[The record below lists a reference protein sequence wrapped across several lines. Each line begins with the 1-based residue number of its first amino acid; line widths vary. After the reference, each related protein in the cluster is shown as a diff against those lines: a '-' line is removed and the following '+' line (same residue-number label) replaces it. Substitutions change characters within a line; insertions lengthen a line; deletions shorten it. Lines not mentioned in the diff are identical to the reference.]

1 MILYIRSIVL
11 ALVLAAAIQT
21 LTVGV
26 LAPFLPRELCRPMV
40 KASRT
45 LTIPASR
52 ELKLLNDDG
61 AIRISTHDKPNI
73 HVQAEIRAYTQDS
86 DDRPAAQAYLGHLIY
101 YEQHG
106 PTTYLIT
113 EPRERPEVIDLRVD
127 YVIQVPK
134 GTDLDLRGLNG
145 NVWVARHAGNVHVE
159 GNNADVEIN
168 EPYGTVVVQS
178 MNGRIRV
185 FGAPSDTILSTINGS
200 IYAHMTGGSLRAS
213 TTNGAIVAR
222 LLDLSIHECILT
234 AQNGGIT
241 LALAEGVFPTVNAH
255 TERGVV
261 KSDFDVNVENGVQQR
276 QTLRGVIGNGNTQ
289 VNMTAMNGNIWITH
303 HYRRESDV
311 NNQDQEGFSVLQRY
325 LKASQ

>member
-1 MILYIRSIVL
+1 MIYVRSIAL
-11 ALVLAAAIQT
+11 ALVLAAAIQA

-40 KASRT
+40 KAERT
-45 LTIPASR
+45 LTVPATR

-61 AIRISTHDKPNI
+61 AIRIYTHSDPHI
-73 HVQAEIRAYTQDS
+73 HVRANIRAYTPDS
-86 DDRPAAQAYLGHLIY
+86 EARPVAQAYLSELIY

-113 EPRERPEVIDLRVD
+113 EPKERPDVIDLRVD
-127 YVIQVPK
+127 YVIQVPL
-134 GTDLDLRGLNG
+134 GTDLDLRGMNG
-145 NVWVARHAGNVHVE
+145 NIWIARDAGNVHIE

-168 EPYGTVVVQS
+168 EPFGTVFVQS

-185 FGAPSDTILSTINGS
+185 FGATSDTILSTINGS

-222 LLDLSIHECILT
+222 LLDFSVHECILT

-241 LALAEGVFPTVNAH
+241 LALAEGVFADVSAH
-255 TERGVV
+255 TERGIVQ
-261 KSDFDVNVENGVQQR
+261 SDFEIDLEEGVQQR
-276 QTLRGVIGNGNTQ
+276 KTLRGMIGNGSTR
-289 VNMTAMNGNIWITH
+289 VSMTSMNGNIWITP
-303 HYRRESDV
+303 HYRRDSDV
-311 NNQDQEGFSVLQRY
+311 DTETREGFALFQRY
-325 LKASQ
+325 LNASQ